1 MIWIANHLNYQRR
14 WAYQIFTHIIQ
25 LAESFPVTVILFPH
39 IQEIFSTYNL
49 FNFENNWVI
58 WVIAFS
64 CLFVR
69 TLKPWF
75 PDTENKLFPDLWLAL
90 QAVVGLFVY
99 SDGIKSYSPGQIYL
113 ASDGALPFTLP
124 FFWRAWS
131 VLPMNLKISVSQ
143 KDQCNGM
150 TTGRG
155 W

>member
-99 SDGIKSYSPGQIYL
+99 SDGIKFYTPGQIYL
-113 ASDGALPFTLP
+113 SG
-124 FFWRAWS
+124 FWWS
-131 VLPMNLKISVSQ
+131 TTFHPSFLLKSMISTAYESEDLCQ
-143 KDQCNGM
+143 PE
-150 TTGRG
+150 RPL
-155 W
+155 